1 MSVFFISHTP
11 YHILL
16 ACGLACLQNKYE
28 NKYLIIMSDFEHS
41 EKYLD
46 LLKSW
51 EKNPFSEIIILKG
64 NWTINKYVSIFNIY
78 VGFVI
83 SLFNA
88 INNKMKLYKYF
99 ITHVRDSSPKTYLF
113 NDSNVQSQYLAKL
126 TSDKKGKVYYVED
139 GSAAYNNHLSVTS
152 KGIIKIIYKLFFGFW
167 YNELEVFGTSKY
179 IDEIIVSYPQ
189 SIRPELSGKKNQK
202 LPDQIY
208 DFLSNY
214 LSHSLITQF
223 GYEIPE
229 FDCVVVLPHSE
240 ILRFS
245 NVNMKSIYK
254 NTISF
259 LATGYKVGIK
269 YHPREINN
277 YLDFENKPNVSIIPK
292 SLPSEVIWMH
302 LRRKKTKV
310 IIGDASTS
318 LITAKKIMTNNTK
331 VISIAKLLDMDPK
344 DYSYLCNFGIECVDS
359 FIGLENNIGDI

>member
-16 ACGLACLQNKYE
+16 ACGLACLQDKYE
-28 NKYLIIMSDFEHS
+28 KKYLIIVSDFEHS
-41 EKYLD
+41 DKYRDVLE
-46 LLKSW
+46 SW
-51 EKNPFSEIIILKG
+51 DKNPFSEIIILKG
-64 NWTINKYVSIFNIY
+64 NWTINKYMSALNIY
-78 VGFVI
+78 FGFGIYLV
-83 SLFNA
+83 NVV
-88 INNKMKLYKYF
+88 NNKIILYNYF
-99 ITHVRDSSPKTYLF
+99 TKHARDSSLKTYLF

-126 TSDKKGKVYYVED
+126 TSDKKGKVCYVED
-139 GSAAYNNHLSVTS
+139 GSAAYNNQLSVTS

-189 SIRPELSGKKNQK
+189 AIRPELSAKKNQK
-202 LPDQIY
+202 LPDQMY
-208 DFLSNY
+208 DVLSNY
-214 LSHSLITQF
+214 FSHSLITQF

-229 FDCVVVLPHSE
+229 FDCVIVLPHSE

-245 NVNMKSIYK
+245 NVNMISIYK
-254 NTISF
+254 NTTSF
-259 LATGYKVGIK
+259 LAARYKVGIK

-277 YLDFENKPNVSIIPK
+277 YLDFENEPNVSIIPK
-292 SLPSEVIWMH
+292 SLPLEVIWMH
-302 LRRKKTKV
+302 LRGKKVKV
-310 IIGDASTS
+310 IIGDTSTS

-359 FIGLENNIGDI
+359 FIELKNNIGDI